1 MDLRV
6 AAYAVIQDDLGRVLL
21 SHWTGGPAW
30 SMPGGGMDPGEHP
43 LETAVREVREET
55 GYDVEI
61 GELLGV
67 DSLVIPAARRLS
79 EGADAP
85 MQALR
90 IVYRAT
96 ITGGTLTNEVDGSSD
111 RAEWFDLENIP
122 AQRVSL
128 VEYAL
133 RVAGLWRRDGDG

>member
-43 LETAVREVREET
+43 VETAIREVREET

-61 GELLGV
+61 GDLLGV
-67 DSLVIPAARRLS
+67 DSMVIAATRRLA
-79 EGADAP
+79 EGRDVP

-111 RAEWFDLENIP
+111 RAAWFDLDHIP
-122 AQRVSL
+122 SQRVSL
-128 VEYAL
+128 VDYAL
-133 RVAGLWRRDGDG
+133 RTAGLWR